1 MERLR
6 DGKPVV
12 GSAEA
17 ELADALATLERIRS
31 SPARQ
36 ERVFQAVTARRKRPW
51 SGAVLLRP
59 AVAGV
64 VLLVAGAATAGAT
77 VGRGWL
83 ARSWHQLVASRTA
96 SAPVAVAPPRPSPV
110 PLVVTPP
117 EPTEIAPPTTPE
129 IAAPAARPVPV
140 RVAAHPRPARGED
153 PSALVEAVRALRSD
167 HDPQRA
173 ARLLDAYLRAYPR
186 GALAEEALALQIEAA
201 SNLKSPRAAAFAR
214 QYLRAYPGG
223 RFQQAARQALDGAGG

>member
-6 DGKPVV
+6 DSKLAG
-12 GSAEA
+12 GSPEA
-17 ELADALATLERIRS
+17 ELAATIGAMQPIDA

-36 ERVFQAVTARRKRPW
+36 KRILAAVTGRRRPAW
-51 SGAVLLRP
+51 SGAALLRP
-59 AVAGV
+59 AVTGA
-64 VLLVAGAATAGAT
+64 VLLVAGAAAAGAT

-83 ARSWHQLVASRTA
+83 AREWDALVAKPVAVTPVAAASPRRSPPPPVA
-96 SAPVAVAPPRPSPV
+96 SAP
-110 PLVVTPP
+110 LP
-117 EPTEIAPPTTPE
+117 EPAPAPPE
-129 IAAPAARPVPV
+129 IAAPVARPAPTRVAARPRP
-140 RVAAHPRPARGED
+140 PRAED
-153 PSALVEAVRALRSD
+153 PSALVDAVRALRSE

-201 SNLKSPRAAAFAR
+201 ANLKSPRAAAFAR

-223 RFQQAARQALDGAGG
+223 RFQQAARQALEASGG